1 MLLDRVAAVFLS
13 GSGAEVCPLSLS
25 SRKTRSIR
33 LPSQQAQAQS
43 VLTQF
48 QDYPDSWQKVPEILE
63 RSSNTQTKYIA
74 LQIMDKLIKARW
86 KVLPEEQRSGIRNFI
101 VGVIVKTSSDEA
113 TLRKEKAYVNKL
125 NLILVQILKQEW
137 SVWSFLTRHSCT
149 DVIC

>member
-1 MLLDRVAAVFLS
+1 MSTFPFFPTSPLIVFL
-13 GSGAEVCPLSLS
+13 
-25 SRKTRSIR
+25 
-33 LPSQQAQAQS
+33 SQQAQAQS

-48 QDYPDSWQKVPEILE
+48 QEYPDSWQKVPEILE
-63 RSSNTQTKYIA
+63 RSSSTQTKYIA

-137 SVWSFLTRHSCT
+137 SVSSLSSHRWCT
-149 DVIC
+149 EEL